1 MNKAL
6 PPEVLA
12 PTQESAAPPVNLE
25 AFRHQRSRFER
36 TLERIAL
43 LVEGP
48 LERWIA
54 APQLNPLYYSGTLSI
69 LLLVVVA
76 GTGFYLFFFFGYGIH
91 ESYRSVS
98 IVEGLLTGRTIRA
111 IHRYA
116 SGALLLTSLIHA
128 YRLFFMGRSRGP
140 RWLAWV
146 SGVAGSFVVL
156 LAGITGYWL
165 VMDQRAQLVT
175 QAALATISSISQAWG
190 EAAAAWLVSIEVGGV
205 SWPVML
211 ALFAVHFALFLVLVG
226 SLWVHVLRLQ
236 RPKILPAVYWFAAVV
251 ALMLVAAVLVPAGL
265 LPPANPQVVPGPIDL
280 DPLFL
285 FWLPAALS
293 GQPLWIWAVIA
304 VVIAV
309 VVAIPWLGPR
319 TAIAPPVE
327 VTAAKCTGCTLCA
340 VDCPYKAIVMAPRT
354 DGLHHKYVAE
364 VKPNLCVSCGLCLAS
379 CEYDALTLGTQTAET
394 LPQLVAYRVK
404 QIRKTEPERP
414 IKMIFTCER
423 HAAQAGRAFIDQ
435 TREVDGK
442 LISVIAVPCVGSLA
456 PGDLMQTLDLG
467 ATETKIVGCP
477 LEDCAQREGNLWAH
491 NRLTRERLPR
501 LRREYAGAPVAASFP
516 APDDFA
522 TCVRSST
529 AVIAGE
535 APWTNGPEPD
545 KLPRGLAV
553 IRRLGPRHYAAAFA
567 FLAVIL
573 LGQAVLTRVPY
584 LLGNGQGAKAQIVLL
599 DPTRQVT
606 FTASE
611 ATAPLTLTFLV
622 NGRIAWLR
630 EVSPGALTAGE
641 IAPIY
646 AEVPI
651 EAGPTRLWFGAIS
664 HNGDYTLVLMD
675 ERVDLQN
682 GQIVRI
688 APSPEPLTSRLVR

>member
-6 PPEVLA
+6 PPEVLP
-12 PTQESAAPPVNLE
+12 PTQESSAPPVNLE

-76 GTGFYLFFFFGYGIH
+76 ATGFYLFFFFGYGIH

-140 RWLAWV
+140 RWLSWV

-211 ALFAVHFALFLVLVG
+211 ALFAVHFALFLILVG
-226 SLWVHVLRLQ
+226 SLWIHVLRLQ

-265 LPPANPQVVPGPIDL
+265 LPPANPQVMPGPIDL

-293 GQPLWIWAVIA
+293 GQPLWVWAVIA
-304 VVIAV
+304 GVIAV

-319 TAIAPPVE
+319 KAIAPPVV
-327 VTAAKCTGCTLCA
+327 VTPAKCTGCTLCA

-364 VKPNLCVSCGLCLAS
+364 VKPALCVSCGLCLAS

-467 ATETKIVGCP
+467 AAEAKIVGCP

-501 LRREYAGAPVAASFP
+501 LRREYAGAPIAASFP

-606 FTASE
+606 FTPSE
-611 ATAPLTLTFLV
+611 ASAPLTLAFLV
-622 NGRIAWLR
+622 NGRVTWLR
-630 EVSPGALTAGE
+630 ELTPDALSAGDV
-641 IAPIY
+641 APIY

-651 EAGPTRLWFGAIS
+651 DTGPARLWFGAIS
-664 HNGDYTLVLMD
+664 RNGDYSVVLMD

-688 APSPEPLTSRLVR
+688 APPAEPLTGRLMK

>member
-6 PPEVLA
+6 PSEGLHS
-12 PTQESAAPPVNLE
+12 TEESAAPPVNLE

-36 TLERIAL
+36 TLERLAL

-76 GTGFYLFFFFGYGIH
+76 ATGFYLFFFFGYGIH

-140 RWLAWV
+140 RWLSWV

-165 VMDQRAQLVT
+165 VMDERAQLVT

-211 ALFAVHFALFLVLVG
+211 ALFAVHFALFLILVG
-226 SLWVHVLRLQ
+226 SLWIHVLRLQ

-265 LPPANPQVVPGPIDL
+265 LPPANPQVMPGPIDL

-293 GQPLWIWAVIA
+293 GQPLWIWGVIA

-319 TAIAPPVE
+319 KAIAPPVVVMAE
-327 VTAAKCTGCTLCA
+327 KCTGCTLCA

-379 CEYDALTLGTQTAET
+379 CEYDALKLGTQTAET

-501 LRREYAGAPVAASFP
+501 LRREYAGAPIAASFP

-584 LLGNGQGAKAQIVLL
+584 FLGTGQGAKAQIVLL
-599 DPTRQVT
+599 DPSRQVT

-611 ATAPLTLTFLV
+611 ATAPLTLAFLV
-622 NGRIAWLR
+622 NGKVAWLR
-630 EVSPGALTAGE
+630 EVSPEALSAGD
-641 IAPIY
+641 ISPIY

-664 HNGDYTLVLMD
+664 RHGDYTLVLLD
-675 ERVDLQN
+675 ERIELQN

-688 APSPEPLTSRLVR
+688 APPAEPLTGRLWR

>member
-1 MNKAL
+1 MNKVTSSEVI
-6 PPEVLA
+6 PPTDEA
-12 PTQESAAPPVNLE
+12 AAPPVNLE
-25 AFRHQRSRFER
+25 AFRHQRSGFER
-36 TLERIAL
+36 ALERIAL

-69 LLLVVVA
+69 LLLVIVA
-76 GTGFYLFFFFGYGIH
+76 ATGFYLFFFFGYGIR

-128 YRLFFMGRSRGP
+128 FRLFFMGRSRGP

-156 LAGITGYWL
+156 LAGVTGYWL

-175 QAALATISSISQAWG
+175 QAALATISAISQAWG

-211 ALFAVHFALFLVLVG
+211 ALFAVHFTLFLILVG
-226 SLWVHVLRLQ
+226 SLWIHVLRLQ

-251 ALMLVAAVLVPAGL
+251 VLMLVAAVLVPAGL
-265 LPPANPQVVPGPIDL
+265 LPPANPQVEPGPIDL

-293 GQPLWIWAVIA
+293 GQPLWIWGVIAAVVAVI
-304 VVIAV
+304 
-309 VVAIPWLGPR
+309 VAIPWLGPR
-319 TAIAPPVE
+319 RAIAPPVV
-327 VTAAKCTGCTLCA
+327 VTPAKCTGCTLCA
-340 VDCPYKAIVMAPRT
+340 VDCPYKAIVMSPRT
-354 DGLHHKYVAE
+354 DGLHHKFVAE
-364 VKPNLCVSCGLCLAS
+364 VKPDLCVSCGLCLAS

-394 LPQLVAYRVK
+394 LPQLVKYRIQ

-423 HAAQAGRAFIDQ
+423 HAAQAGRTFVDE
-435 TREVDGK
+435 TRDVGGT

-456 PGDLMQTLDLG
+456 PNDLMQALDLG
-467 ATETKIVGCP
+467 ASETKIVGCP

-501 LRREYAGAPVAASFP
+501 LRREYAGAPIAASFP

-522 TCVRSST
+522 TCVSSPT

-573 LGQAVLTRVPY
+573 LGQAILTRVPY
-584 LLGNGQGAKAQIVLL
+584 LLGDGQGAKAQIVLL
-599 DPTRQVT
+599 DPASQITY
-606 FTASE
+606 TAAE
-611 ATAPLTLTFLV
+611 QGAPLTLALLV
-622 NGRIAWLR
+622 NGQIAWLR
-630 EVSPGALTAGE
+630 EVTPEALASGQV
-641 IAPIY
+641 APIY

-651 EAGPTRLWFGAIS
+651 DSGSARLWFGAIS
-664 HNGDYTLVLMD
+664 RHGDYTLVLMD

-688 APSPEPLTSRLVR
+688 APAAEPLLGRLVR